1 MNDKTNPASDE
12 FSFVDAEHAVLAFWE
27 EAKTF
32 QATLQ
37 KTSRQVTKSGTNSV
51 PKGVAK
57 NVTNGVPNSVSKN
70 PAKTPTKTSTKHP
83 TKEAAPYI
91 FYDGPP
97 FATGL
102 PHHGHL
108 LGSILKDAVP
118 RYFTMKGRYVQRRF
132 GWDCHGLPIEH
143 EIDKTLGMSSK
154 DAVEKLGIKGY
165 NDECRKI
172 VQRYTAE
179 WQKTITRI
187 GRWVDFEHDYKTM
200 DPWYMESVWWVV
212 KQLWDKGLIYRGE
225 KVVPFSTALGT
236 VLSNFEAGSN
246 YQEVQDPAVTVLF
259 KLKNQ
264 ERWLAAWTTTPWTLP
279 SNLALCVGKNIHYVE
294 LHDPE
299 LQRNIIVAAALQ
311 EHINKSGQ
319 LSLVGEC
326 TGKELVGLQ
335 YEPLFDYF
343 AESAAAGA
351 FVVLE
356 DEYVTT
362 DSGTGIVHQAP
373 AFGED
378 DFRILKAAGIN
389 AFVCPI
395 DMQGCFTDAVR
406 DFSGMHVKE
415 ADKQIIKHLKA
426 SGHLYIQDVIVH
438 SYPFCP
444 RSDTPI
450 IYRAIDSWYV
460 RVEQLRD
467 ALLKSNQQIN
477 WVPSHI
483 KNGRMG
489 NWLAGA
495 IDWAISRNRYWGTP
509 LPIWINDETGKQLC
523 IGSRAELTQYTGETL
538 DDLHRESIDPL
549 SFSIAGEPG
558 TYRRI
563 PEVLDCWFESGA
575 MPYAQLHY
583 PFENI
588 DLFEQG
594 FPAEFIA
601 EGLDQTRGWFYTLI
615 VLSTALFNTPPFKN
629 VIVNGIVMAEDG
641 KKMSKRLKNYTPPDA
656 LMETYGADALRL
668 YLINSGLVK
677 AEEQKFAD
685 TGVRDMVRRVLLPW
699 RNAFKFL
706 YTYAE
711 IDDWQPDSMT
721 PETTNIMDQWIL
733 SRLETLKAGIQT
745 EMDNYRLYNVVPR
758 LFEFIE
764 DLTNWYIR
772 LNRARFWVE
781 GATKDKN
788 AAYHTLYVTLFE
800 LGLSM
805 APFTPFLA
813 ESIYQPLRGLF
824 RQTAGGVGATT
835 STIEEQS
842 EQLEQLEEGQLEG
855 RPEEQPEEQLPDSV
869 HLCAYPEPNETRIK
883 PLLEQAVTRTQHIIL
898 LGRQKRNQAKVKIKY
913 PLAQLRIIHRDQT
926 LLDEI
931 KLLEDYIRAELNV
944 KSVDYS
950 TDEQSYIHLYAK
962 PHAPVLG
969 KRLGK
974 EFKTFQAAIE
984 ALDSETLEQ
993 FQTSGEVTIK
1003 NETFMLDDIL
1013 IYRDARE
1020 GTNAISDRF
1029 VTIDMSCELND
1040 ELRQEGLAREVI
1052 NRIQKSRKDR
1062 ALAVSDRIH
1071 LVMRVSP
1078 RLEAAIMAHYEYI
1091 KRETLALSLDFS
1103 VRPIPTSAPSG
1114 MSVMTEDQLRSA
1126 PDLPLK
1132 FDIDGEELEFDIVIP
1147 EERPLREEIEA
1158 QDTPKSQ

>member
-1 MNDKTNPASDE
+1 MNNKTNPASDE

-27 EAKTF
+27 ESRIF

-37 KTSRQVTKSGTNSV
+37 QTENL
-51 PKGVAK
+51 P
-57 NVTNGVPNSVSKN
+57 
-70 PAKTPTKTSTKHP
+70 
-83 TKEAAPYI
+83 PYI

-108 LGSILKDAVP
+108 VGSILKDAVP

-132 GWDCHGLPIEH
+132 GWDCHGLPVEH
-143 EIDKTLGMSSK
+143 EIDKTLGISSK

-179 WQKTITRI
+179 WQKTVTRI

-212 KQLWDKGLIYRGE
+212 KQLWEKDLIYRGE

-246 YQEVQDPAVTVLF
+246 YQEVQDPSVTVLF
-259 KLKNQ
+259 KLRDQ
-264 ERWLAAWTTTPWTLP
+264 EKWLAAWTTTPWTLP
-279 SNLALCVGKNIHYVE
+279 SNLALCLGRKIKYVE
-294 LHDPE
+294 LHDPD
-299 LQRNIIVAAALQ
+299 LDRNIIVAAELQ
-311 EHINKSGQ
+311 EHINKTGQ

-326 TGKELVGLQ
+326 TGKDLVGLH

-343 AESAAAGA
+343 AEFADEGA

-356 DEYVTT
+356 DDYVTT

-378 DFRILKAAGIN
+378 DFRIMKAAGIS

-395 DMQGCFTDAVR
+395 DMAGHFTEAVR
-406 DFSGMHVKE
+406 DFAGMHVKE
-415 ADKQIIKHLKA
+415 ADKHIIKHLKA

-460 RVEQLRD
+460 RVERIRQ
-467 ALLKSNQQIN
+467 ALLRSNQQIN
-477 WVPSHI
+477 WVPAHI

-489 NWLAGA
+489 NWLEGA

-523 IGSRAELTQYTGETL
+523 IGSREELAKYTGEVV

-549 SFSIAGEPG
+549 CFSIADEPG

-583 PFENI
+583 PFENRA
-588 DLFEQG
+588 LFEQG

-615 VLSTALFNTPPFKN
+615 VLGTALFDTHPFKN

-641 KKMSKRLKNYTPPDA
+641 KKMSKRLKNYTSPDE

-685 TGVRDMVRRVLLPW
+685 TGVRDMVRRALLPW

-706 YTYAE
+706 YTYAQ

-721 PETTNIMDQWIL
+721 PKTTNIMDQWIL
-733 SRLETLKAGIQT
+733 SRLETLKAGIKD
-745 EMDNYRLYNVVPR
+745 EMENYRLYNVVPT

-781 GATKDKN
+781 GTTADKN

-813 ESIYQPLRGLF
+813 ESIYQSLRGFF
-824 RQTAGGVGATT
+824 RRDSFQQK
-835 STIEEQS
+835 E
-842 EQLEQLEEGQLEG
+842 
-855 RPEEQPEEQLPDSV
+855 LPSSV
-869 HLCAYPEPNETRIK
+869 HLCAYPEPDEGRIK
-883 PLLEQAVTRTQHIIL
+883 PLLEQAVTRIQHIIL
-898 LGRQKRNQAKVKIKY
+898 LGRQKRNQARVKIKY
-913 PLAQLRIIHRDQT
+913 PLAQLTIVHRDQA

-931 KLLEDYIRAELNV
+931 SLLEDYLRAELNV
-944 KSVDYS
+944 KAIDYS
-950 TDEQSYIHLYAK
+950 TAEQNYIHLYAK
-962 PHAPVLG
+962 PNAPVLG
-969 KRLGK
+969 KRFGK
-974 EFKTFQAAIE
+974 EFKNFQTAIE
-984 ALDSETLEQ
+984 ALDSDTLDM
-993 FQTSGEVTIK
+993 FQTSGELTLK
-1003 NETFMLDDIL
+1003 GETFILDDIL
-1013 IYRDARE
+1013 VYRDARQ

-1040 ELRQEGLAREVI
+1040 ELIREGLAREVI
-1052 NRIQKSRKDR
+1052 NRIQKSRKDA
-1062 ALAVSDRIH
+1062 ALEVTDRIQLSIH
-1071 LVMRVSP
+1071 ATPALRV
-1078 RLEAAIMAHYEYI
+1078 AIKEHKKYI
-1091 KRETLALSLDFS
+1091 MRETLAKKLEVTDS
-1103 VRPIPTSAPSG
+1103 PSPP
-1114 MSVMTEDQLRSA
+1114 S
-1126 PDLPLK
+1126 DLPFQ
-1132 FDIDGEELEFDIVIP
+1132 FDIDDEHLALGIEVIAP
-1147 EERPLREEIEA
+1147 GGGG
-1158 QDTPKSQ
+1158 DK